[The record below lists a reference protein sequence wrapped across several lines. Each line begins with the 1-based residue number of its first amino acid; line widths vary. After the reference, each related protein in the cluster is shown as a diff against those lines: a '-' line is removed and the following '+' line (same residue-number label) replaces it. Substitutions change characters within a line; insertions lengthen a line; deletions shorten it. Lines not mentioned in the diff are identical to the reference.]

1 MATVAVRRSFVDT
14 SSFVFLV
21 FLGLAGYGLFLILP
35 IVLERMAAHPGPGL
49 FAALVW
55 ALYGGIL
62 LVILYRMELFER
74 RSTVTIAGAFV
85 WGAVVVTGIG
95 TKATPA
101 MAGIASS
108 WLGPEQADW
117 VPAIAAPLV
126 EEPLKLLGVLALAMI
141 PGARINSA
149 LDGLFFG
156 MIVGLGFEVVE
167 SYLYTVDAV
176 AAQGGGYAA
185 VFSMLLLRGVISGLW
200 THPTFSGIS
209 GAGVGYYF
217 GSPRPRL
224 RRLVV
229 ASGCLLLAIVL
240 HGLFNSPLLA
250 ASPVIGA
257 IVKGLPTLVVL
268 LVILR
273 MARNDERSR
282 FDHAAVL
289 AIDRALLGDG
299 ERQTLLHRSTRRRAV
314 EEMRASSGDA
324 AALALK
330 ELQDAQIEMVEEAIY
345 DGVGSAGFQSAS
357 NRVRMAKASLSDLT

>member
-1 MATVAVRRSFVDT
+1 MTTVAVRRSFVDT

-21 FLGLAGYGLFLILP
+21 FLVLVGYGLFQILP
-35 IVLERMAAHPGPGL
+35 IVMERMAAHPGPGL

-95 TKATPA
+95 AKASPA
-101 MAGIASS
+101 MAGIVSS
-108 WLGPEQADW
+108 WLGPDQAEW
-117 VPAIAAPLV
+117 VPALAAPLV
-126 EEPLKLLGVLALAMI
+126 EEPLKLLGVLALSMI

-200 THPTFSGIS
+200 THPTFTGIS
-209 GAGVGYYF
+209 GAGVGYYS
-217 GSPRPRL
+217 GSAKPKPQRL
-224 RRLVV
+224 LV
-229 ASGCLLLAIVL
+229 AFGCLMLAMFL

-250 ASPVIGA
+250 GNPVVGA
-257 IVKGLPTLVVL
+257 IAKGLPTLAVL

-282 FDHAAVL
+282 FEHAAVVG
-289 AIDRALLGDG
+289 IDRTLLDET
-299 ERQTLLHRSTRRRAV
+299 ERQTLLRRSTRRRAV
-314 EEMRASSGDA
+314 EEMKTSSGDA
-324 AALALK
+324 AALALSA
-330 ELQDAQIEMVEEAIY
+330 LQEAQIEMVEEAIY
-345 DGVGSAGFQSAS
+345 EGVGSAEFQSAA
-357 NRVRMAKASLSDLT
+357 NRVRTAKASLTDLA